1 MPTAPQH
8 STAPLTSTPSPA
20 HPLPRRFEGAVAL
33 VTAGGDGI
41 GAAVARRFAGEG
53 ACVMVAD
60 ADGASAARVAAEL
73 VDSGC
78 SATPVHCDVSVA
90 ADAERTVAAVEA
102 AYGRLD
108 VLVNNAGIGPT
119 GNIYSHTEDEWD
131 RVFDV
136 NVKGGFLMS
145 KHAVPLMRR
154 SGGGSI
160 LFTASVGGH
169 RGTMRFLAYSASKAA
184 VLQMMRCMALDHG
197 RHGIRVNAVCPGP
210 CRTPR
215 WAEMAPPFEAEFAR
229 GTPLDERI
237 STPEEQAAAFAF
249 LASPD
254 AAFITGEMITV
265 DGGLSTGQLHEFM
278 VEP

>member
-1 MPTAPQH
+1 MPTAP
-8 STAPLTSTPSPA
+8 PPGTSPPTPTSA
-20 HPLPRRFEGAVAL
+20 LAGALPRRFEGAAVL

-41 GAAVARRFAGEG
+41 GAAVARRFAAEG
-53 ACVMVAD
+53 ASVMVAD
-60 ADGASAARVAAEL
+60 VDMAAAEKVAAEL
-73 VDSGC
+73 AESG
-78 SATPVHCDVSVA
+78 SAAAAVQCDVSAA
-90 ADAERTVAAVEA
+90 ADAARAVAAA
-102 AYGRLD
+102 DDAFGRLD
-108 VLVNNAGIGPT
+108 VLINNAGIGPT
-119 GNIYSHTEDEWD
+119 GNVYSHTEDEWD

-145 KHAVPLMRR
+145 KHAVPLIRR

-229 GTPLDERI
+229 GTPVDERI

-249 LASPD
+249 LASSD